1 MRRFR
6 DIKKLRNINGKRY
19 YMNTILPDIPLSQ
32 DDIYIITQDGD
43 RLDNL
48 SFEFYNDV
56 QYWWVIL
63 AANPN
68 KLRKDSYHVV
78 LGEQIRIPSNPVK
91 YVSDFTKFN
100 KDR

>member
-48 SFEFYNDV
+48 VLNFIMMYN
-56 QYWWVIL
+56 I
-63 AANPN
+63 
-68 KLRKDSYHVV
+68 
-78 LGEQIRIPSNPVK
+78 GG
-91 YVSDFTKFN
+91 
-100 KDR
+100 